1 MKSDLVETG
10 RRAFLKGLAIGAG
23 GYALGS
29 HLIHPQAAM
38 GQSIPEYLDRIPME
52 MRWRIA
58 SNSTVIN
65 EVNWAKALLDKEG
78 REKFLE
84 IRKRFSP
91 AGGASAKKLA
101 ESLGLTGNDAK
112 SAAAIIPAMVA
123 VYYGP
128 QQKYEIEENST
139 EKARVRCLECSF
151 WNQVQRR
158 NITDDLCS
166 LHSRLHWQGFAEA
179 LNPDLKVAML
189 KAKPLG
195 DPVCEWR
202 IELKA

>member
-1 MKSDLVETG
+1 MKNDFHEAG

-23 GYALGS
+23 GYFLGAGV
-29 HLIHPQAAM
+29 IHPQAAM

-101 ESLGLTGNDAK
+101 ESFGLTGSDAK

-128 QQKYEIEENST
+128 QQKYEIEESSA
-139 EKARVRCLECSF
+139 EKARVSCLECSF
-151 WNQVQRR
+151 WNQAQRR

-195 DPVCEWR
+195 DPVCEWLL
-202 IELKA
+202 ELRA

>member
-1 MKSDLVETG
+1 MKSDLGEMG

-38 GQSIPEYLDRIPME
+38 GQSIPESLGRIPME

-78 REKFLE
+78 REKYLE

-101 ESLGLTGNDAK
+101 ESFGLTGNDAK

-128 QQKYEIEENST
+128 QQKYEIEENSA

-151 WNQVQRR
+151 WNQAQRR

-179 LNPDLKVAML
+179 LNPNLKVAML

-195 DPVCEWR
+195 DPVCEWL

>member
-1 MKSDLVETG
+1 MKSDLGEMG

-23 GYALGS
+23 GYALWS

-38 GQSIPEYLDRIPME
+38 GQSIPESLGRIPME

-78 REKFLE
+78 REKYLE

-91 AGGASAKKLA
+91 AGGASAKMLA

-128 QQKYEIEENST
+128 QQKYEIEENSA

-151 WNQVQRR
+151 WNQAQRR
-158 NITDDLCS
+158 NIADDLCS

-179 LNPDLKVAML
+179 LNPNLKVAML

-195 DPVCEWR
+195 DPVCEWL

>member
-1 MKSDLVETG
+1 MKSELVEIG
-10 RRAFLKGLAIGAG
+10 RRAFLKGLAIGAC

-38 GQSIPEYLDRIPME
+38 GQSIPESLGRIPME

-78 REKFLE
+78 REKYLE

-128 QQKYEIEENST
+128 QQKYEIEENSA

-151 WNQVQRR
+151 WNQAQRR

-179 LNPDLKVAML
+179 LNPNLKVAML

-195 DPVCEWR
+195 DPVCEWLL
-202 IELKA
+202 EMKA

>member
-1 MKSDLVETG
+1 MKSELVETG
-10 RRAFLKGLAIGAG
+10 RRAFLKALAIGAG

-29 HLIHPQAAM
+29 HLIHPQTAM
-38 GQSIPEYLDRIPME
+38 GQSIPESLGRIPME
-52 MRWRIA
+52 TRWRIA

-78 REKFLE
+78 REKYLE

-101 ESLGLTGNDAK
+101 ESLGLMGNDAK

-128 QQKYEIEENST
+128 QQKYEIEENSA

-151 WNQVQRR
+151 WNQAQRR

-179 LNPDLKVAML
+179 LNPNLKVAML

-195 DPVCEWR
+195 YPVCEWLL
-202 IELKA
+202 EMKA